1 METIRINTYISKA
14 GVYSRRE
21 ADRLIEDGKVKI
33 NDAVA
38 KLGDRVSPEDRV
50 TVNDELISATTEK
63 IYIAFHKPFGVI
75 TTSDKQSDN
84 NVMEYI
90 DLPTRVY
97 PIGRLDVQSS
107 GLLLL
112 TNDGVIVNTILKSE
126 HKKEKEYIVT
136 LNKPITPKDIERLA
150 NGVLLNDQRT
160 LPAKVRSIAPNK
172 INIILIQGLN
182 RQIRRMCE
190 VLGYNVAGLQRIRI
204 GTIQLDDLA
213 SGKWRVLTEK
223 EIEDLKK

>member
-1 METIRINTYISKA
+1 METIRINKYISEA

-33 NDAVA
+33 NDTIA
-38 KLGDRVSPEDRV
+38 KLGDRVSHEDRV
-50 TVNDELISATTEK
+50 TVNDDLISAHEEK

-84 NVMEYI
+84 TVMDYI
-90 DLPTRVY
+90 ELPTRVY

-112 TNDGVIVNTILKSE
+112 TNDGAIVNTVLKSE

-136 LNKPITPKDIERLA
+136 LNKPIQPKDVEQLA
-150 NGVLLNDQRT
+150 NGVILNDQKT
-160 LPAKVRSIAPNK
+160 LPAKVRTIAPNK

-190 VLGYNVAGLQRIRI
+190 ALGYGVAGLQRIRI

-213 SGKWRVLTEK
+213 SGKWRTLTEK
-223 EIEDLKK
+223 EIEELKK